1 MPSGRQLAEGNGSS
15 VAEGKNE
22 VSRVPCLCPVTHKRG
37 EPRGE
42 APLVVMVVR
51 EMTYSVVHSGLV
63 KNQLEVS
70 KSLL

>member
-1 MPSGRQLAEGNGSS
+1 MGA
-15 VAEGKNE
+15 
-22 VSRVPCLCPVTHKRG
+22 VSPKARMKRTLPVPRHKRG

-42 APLVVMVVR
+42 APLVVMMVV